1 MCDVAILAQAKA
13 RKSITTVTCHCG
25 SSAMSF
31 KNVADVKTYGPLA
44 VPSQKS
50 HLKREQVEYVLEK
63 SKIQVEITSREGW
76 GGICLGSTCRRQC
89 RHADTDRPCPSA

>member
-76 GGICLGSTCRRQC
+76 GGVF
-89 RHADTDRPCPSA
+89 A

>member
-31 KNVADVKTYGPLA
+31 TTVADVKTYGPLA
-44 VPSQKS
+44 VLSDES
-50 HLKREQVEYVLEK
+50 YLKPEQAEYVLEK
-63 SKIQVEITSREGW
+63 SKIQAEITSREGW

-89 RHADTDRPCPSA
+89 RHAASDRHCPSA